1 MKSLLKA
8 LFAIPD
14 RIYFLYQLIRFAPQM
29 DGKLTI
35 HGKMYMYSQ
44 RAHICFGN
52 NVEINSNLK
61 SNPIGGSTKTILY
74 AKPGA
79 RIKIG
84 NNVGISN
91 ACLYAAE
98 EIEIGDNVLIG
109 GDTCIYDTD
118 FHSLDAKEREFKKEH
133 IRIVPVRIKDNVFIG
148 AHCLILKGVTI
159 GEKSIIAAG
168 SVVTKDVPSNQIWGG
183 NPAKCIREIG
193 MYEDTLGC

>member
-1 MKSLLKA
+1 MKSLLKV

-14 RIYFLYQLIRFAPQM
+14 RIYYLYQLIRFAPQM
-29 DGKLTI
+29 DGRLTI
-35 HGKMYMYSQ
+35 HGKIYMYSQ

-118 FHSLDAKEREFKKEH
+118 FHSLDVGERKVKSETVKTS
-133 IRIVPVRIKDNVFIG
+133 PVRIEDNVFIG
-148 AHCLILKGVTI
+148 AHSIILKGVTI
-159 GEKSIIAAG
+159 GQNSIVAAG
-168 SVVTKDVPSNQIWGG
+168 SVVTKDVPSNQVWGG
-183 NPAKCIREIG
+183 NPAKLIRNMDEKR
-193 MYEDTLGC
+193 